1 MPSRNRIAGPIN
13 QKKVDEPALL
23 IDTMAAASSST
34 VSIPVTF
41 TTSTAYPLPPQ
52 KYFIPST
59 WKRFQLSQLINK
71 ALSLDQ
77 PVPFDF
83 VVKNAGG
90 KGWLRGAVGDESQ
103 DGVRH
108 LEFLLSFSVFAI

>member
-1 MPSRNRIAGPIN
+1 VVD
-13 QKKVDEPALL
+13 QKKLYQPSSVPRP
-23 IDTMAAASSST
+23 TMAAASSST

-41 TTSTAYPLPPQ
+41 TTTTAYPLPPQ

-77 PVPFDF
+77 PIPFDF
-83 VVKNAGG
+83 IVKNDGG
-90 KGWLRGAVGDESQ
+90 KGWLRGTVGEVSQ
-103 DGVRH
+103 GGVRN
-108 LEFLLSFSVFAI
+108 LSWLRLYTNN